1 MPSTAT
7 LLTFAAL
14 SVGLFITP
22 GPNMIYLI
30 SRSLTQGRRAGV
42 ISLAGCLM
50 GNAIY
55 ALLGAAGIS
64 AVLFAVPVA
73 YDALRFG
80 GAAYLAWMAWQS
92 LRPSGASLFAPRPL
106 PREGALR
113 LFTVGAATALLN
125 PKVALF
131 YVAVLPPFI
140 DPARGSVFLQGA
152 TLGLLQVIICA
163 LGDALLVLG
172 AGGVAG
178 FLATR
183 PLWLS
188 IQRYVMGGALGLL
201 AFKLATTER
210 T

>member
-30 SRSLTQGRRAGV
+30 SRSLTQGRQAGI
-42 ISLAGCLM
+42 ISLFGCQAG
-50 GNAIY
+50 NVIY

-73 YDALRFG
+73 YDVLRFG
-80 GAAYLAWMAWQS
+80 GAAYLGWMAWQS
-92 LRPSGASLFAPRPL
+92 VRPNGASLFAPRAL
-106 PREGALR
+106 PREGSLR
-113 LFTVGAATALLN
+113 LFTVGAMTALLN

-140 DPARGSVFLQGA
+140 DPTRGSVFLQGA
-152 TLGLLQVIICA
+152 TLGLLQVIICT
-163 LGDALLVLG
+163 LGDALLILCASG
-172 AGGVAG
+172 ISG

-188 IQRYVMGGALGLL
+188 IQRYVMGAALGLL
-201 AFKLATTER
+201 AMKLVTTSKA
-210 T
+210 